1 MRNDG
6 FDRSAAERRLG
17 MRRAALAA
25 WTVVLVLFAIIFMV
39 PGAPA
44 RQATTP
50 DHAIASLVARSV
62 LPVSDSAIATIPTLR
77 QWHLHRRSADAIM
90 GE

>member
-25 WTVVLVLFAIIFMV
+25 WTVVLVLFAVVILV

-44 RQATTP
+44 RQPTNP
-50 DHAIASLVARSV
+50 DRAIASLVAHSV
-62 LPVSDSAIATIPTLR
+62 QPVSDSCHCDESVPLTMAASPSLC
-77 QWHLHRRSADAIM
+77 
-90 GE
+90 

>member
-62 LPVSDSAIATIPTLR
+62 LPVSDSCHCDDSDSPAMAPSPSLC
-77 QWHLHRRSADAIM
+77 
-90 GE
+90 